1 MANGG
6 SAKPFAIEAEDAIHY
21 ADTQA
26 TMMKRTIGIVCL
38 LGVAGGV
45 AMILSC
51 APMRSTPGK
60 QRGAAGGEEGY
71 LSPVAVIADRTGER
85 LYVAER
91 TGRQV
96 AVIDLATGTV
106 RRKLPL
112 PAEASGLAMSRDG
125 KRLLVTA
132 GLGDGKLVIF
142 DAASGRRTGLLDAG
156 HSPMAPVVGRDGTIY
171 VCDRFRNAVLAFA
184 RDSTKPV
191 SIGVSRQPVGLGIGD
206 GGRRL
211 VVINHLPAGAADGY
225 FTAAVVTLIDTAAN
239 KVVKEIPLPNG
250 GTNLRGVAISPDG
263 RRACVTHI
271 LARFRT
277 PAVQLEG
284 WMNTNAMTIIDV
296 PGGKI
301 VNTVL
306 LDDYDN
312 GAAGAWGAAWT
323 ADGKYIC
330 VGHAGTHEI
339 SVIDWA
345 GLAGKL
351 AASAADDEG
360 DHVRTDLFFLSGLRR
375 RIKLEGNSPRGLTI
389 VGSRIY
395 AAMYFSDSICTLDV
409 KAGVRPA
416 PATIRLGPERPLTRA
431 RKGEIYFNDAA
442 RMCFHQ
448 WQSCASCH
456 PDGRNDGLNWDLVND
471 GMGNPKST
479 KSMVLAPKTPPAMV
493 TGIRADSL
501 TAIEAGFRSLQL
513 AVCSAEEAACVNEYL
528 KNLRPAPSPHLVRR
542 ADGSLGLSESA
553 GRGKV
558 LFQTARC
565 ASCHKGPYLTDMK
578 TRDVGTGVYREDGR
592 KFDTPTLR
600 EVWRT
605 GPYLYDG
612 RAATMREV
620 FEKFNPNDKHGTTSK
635 LNARQIA
642 DLCQYVL
649 SL

>member
-1 MANGG
+1 
-6 SAKPFAIEAEDAIHY
+6 
-21 ADTQA
+21 
-26 TMMKRTIGIVCL
+26 MKRAIRTACL
-38 LGVAGGV
+38 LGIVTGV
-45 AMILSC
+45 VMILSR
-51 APMRSTPGK
+51 APMRSTPG
-60 QRGAAGGEEGY
+60 GPPEAADKEAY
-71 LSPVAVIADRTGER
+71 LSPIAIIADKTGER
-85 LYVAER
+85 LYVAEH

-96 AVIDLATGTV
+96 AVVDAVGGEV
-106 RRKLPL
+106 MRKLPL
-112 PAEASGLAMSRDG
+112 PGRPTGLTLTPDG
-125 KRLLVTA
+125 KSLLVTA
-132 GLGDGKLVIF
+132 GVGDGKLVIF
-142 DAASGRRTGLLDAG
+142 DSGTGRQTGRLDAG
-156 HSPMAPVVGRDGTIY
+156 HSPTAPLVGRDGTIY
-171 VCDRFRNAVLAFA
+171 VCDRFRDSVLAFA
-184 RDSTKPV
+184 RGSTRPV
-191 SIGVSRQPVGLGIGD
+191 SIGVSRQPVGLGLGD
-206 GGRRL
+206 GGRTL
-211 VVINHLPAGAADGY
+211 VVINHLPAGPADQY
-225 FTAAVVTLIDTAAN
+225 FTAAAVTLIDTAAN
-239 KVVKEIPLPNG
+239 KVVKEITLPNG
-250 GTNLRGVAISPDG
+250 GTDLRGISISPDG
-263 RRACVTHI
+263 RLACVTHI

-312 GAAGAWGAAWT
+312 GAANPWGVAWT
-323 ADGKYIC
+323 PDGKYIC
-330 VGHAGTHEI
+330 INQAGTHEV

-345 GLAGKL
+345 SLSKKL

-360 DHVRTDLFFLSGLRR
+360 DHVRSDLFYLADVRR
-375 RIKLEGNSPRGLTI
+375 RIRLEGNSPRGLTI
-389 VGSRIY
+389 VGSKVY

-409 KAGVRPA
+409 KAGLRPA
-416 PATIRLGPERPLTRA
+416 PGTIRLGPQRVPTRA

-456 PDGRNDGLNWDLVND
+456 PDARNDGLNWDLTND
-471 GMGNPKST
+471 GLGNPKST
-479 KSMVLAPKTPPAMV
+479 KSMVLARQTPPAMI

-501 TAIEAGFRSLQL
+501 TAIKAGFRHIQL
-513 AVCSAEEAACVNEYL
+513 AVCSDEDAACVEEYF
-528 KNLRPAPSPHLVRR
+528 KGLRPAPSPYLVRR
-542 ADGSLGLSESA
+542 ADGSTGLSEPA
-553 GRGKV
+553 TRGKL

-565 ASCHKGPYLTDMK
+565 AACHKGPYLTDMK
-578 TRDVGTGVYREDGR
+578 THDVGTGTYREDGR

-620 FEKFNPNDKHGTTSK
+620 LEKFNPNDKHGTTSR
-635 LNARQIA
+635 LNKQQIA